1 VARIQKLQALAAR
14 GGTPAERAVAAA
26 KLKTLQAK
34 LAALSAATVTP
45 RTTPPFPNAT
55 VQVNGKVGSDPTEVA
70 RLFARVPNPRPHRR
84 FRDTRMIGLGH
95 PLGRKTLP

>member
-34 LAALSAATVTP
+34 LAALSAATATP
-45 RTTPPFPNAT
+45 RTTPPSPNAT

-70 RLFARVPNPRPHRR
+70 RLLRAFGIHVH
-84 FRDTRMIGLGH
+84 IGDFEI
-95 PLGRKTLP
+95 RA